1 MLIFLLRLS
10 GTFTSLAFLAMLLP
24 VDWMDSIHRSMGL
37 GELPR
42 APVVDYLARSV
53 AALYG
58 FHGALLLLMQVTSA
72 LAQQTL
78 GQIGVYVISL
88 VGGLFSSAS
97 AVAAAATLVT
107 SGTITPPMAGICTII
122 ASLASVVVNVPLVLV
137 AHARPLM
144 QRLAWA
150 VGLLLVVG
158 AVGVLVQLA
167 GGTVAQRLVQAWGHP

>member
-58 FHGALLLLMQVTSA
+58 FHGALLLLISTDPVKYRTIVWFVSLLNIVFGVMLVVIDLHAGMPMSW
-72 LAQQTL
+72 TL
-78 GQIGVYVISL
+78 FEGPSL
-88 VGGLFSSAS
+88 VVF
-97 AVAAAATLVT
+97 
-107 SGTITPPMAGICTII
+107 GIVI
-122 ASLASVVVNVPLVLV
+122 AWLN
-137 AHARPLM
+137 R
-144 QRLAWA
+144 
-150 VGLLLVVG
+150 
-158 AVGVLVQLA
+158 
-167 GGTVAQRLVQAWGHP
+167 HPR